1 MSRQGQKLG
10 RRKPFLFPKAPIG
23 AIQYING
30 QQKNMANTLKIRENG
45 SQQEVFDPVR
55 QKWVVMTPEERVR
68 QVFILYLL
76 NVKEFPLS
84 HLSVEHAVTVN
95 GMTQRYDLV
104 VFDDELNPYMVVECK
119 APHVKLT
126 QKVVEQAGRYNS
138 ILKAPLLCVTNGVE
152 RMVFQV
158 DFETGTV
165 TRVEF

>member
-1 MSRQGQKLG
+1 MS
-10 RRKPFLFPKAPIG
+10 
-23 AIQYING
+23 Y
-30 QQKNMANTLKIRENG
+30 TLKIRENG

-76 NVKEFPLS
+76 NIKQLPLS

-104 VFDDELNPYMVVECK
+104 VFGDDLQPWMMVECK

-126 QKVVEQAGRYNS
+126 QKVADQAARYNS

-152 RMVFQV
+152 HKVYEI
-158 DFETGTV
+158 DFENKRIRELGN
-165 TRVEF
+165 

>member
-1 MSRQGQKLG
+1 
-10 RRKPFLFPKAPIG
+10 
-23 AIQYING
+23 
-30 QQKNMANTLKIRENG
+30 MAYSLKIRETD

-76 NVKEFPLS
+76 NVKGFPLS

-126 QKVVEQAGRYNS
+126 QRVVEQAARYNAV
-138 ILKAPLLCVTNGVE
+138 LRAPLVCVTNGVE

-158 DFETGTV
+158 DFDGGTITKV
-165 TRVEF
+165 IF

>member
-1 MSRQGQKLG
+1 MGYS
-10 RRKPFLFPKAPIG
+10 
-23 AIQYING
+23 
-30 QQKNMANTLKIRENG
+30 LKIREND

-76 NVKEFPLS
+76 NVKGFPLS

-104 VFDDELNPYMVVECK
+104 VFDDALQPYMVVECK

-126 QKVVEQAGRYNS
+126 QKVVEQAARYNS

-152 RMVFQV
+152 QRVFEI
-158 DFETGTV
+158 DFEDK
-165 TRVEF
+165 RIRELEDEKAMKSDEKR

>member
-1 MSRQGQKLG
+1 
-10 RRKPFLFPKAPIG
+10 
-23 AIQYING
+23 
-30 QQKNMANTLKIRENG
+30 MAFTLKIRENG

-55 QKWVVMTPEERVR
+55 QKWVALTPEERVR

-104 VFDDELNPYMVVECK
+104 VFGNDLQPWMMVECK

-126 QKVVEQAGRYNS
+126 QKVADQAARYNTV
-138 ILKAPLLCVTNGVE
+138 LRAPLICVTNGME
-152 RMVFQV
+152 QRVFEI
-158 DFETGTV
+158 DFENK
-165 TRVEF
+165 RIREMEN

>member
-1 MSRQGQKLG
+1 MS
-10 RRKPFLFPKAPIG
+10 
-23 AIQYING
+23 Y
-30 QQKNMANTLKIRENG
+30 TLKIRENG

-76 NVKEFPLS
+76 NIKGFPLS

-119 APHVKLT
+119 APHIKLT
-126 QKVVEQAGRYNS
+126 QKVVEQAGRYNNV
-138 ILKAPLLCVTNGVE
+138 LRAPFVCVTNGVE
-152 RMVFQV
+152 RMVFSV
-158 DFETGTV
+158 DFETGEV
-165 TRVEF
+165 RRLEG